1 MAGWGATPDIAWFD
15 ALLTE
20 ILPPPQ
26 KAIIDALIGATGP
39 LSEAEIQAALEKRGL
54 GDLNAAGV
62 RYHVKRLRKLDAI
75 EVDPSSTTSRQ
86 VRYRLTE
93 KPGRA
98 PL

>member
-26 KAIIDALIGATGP
+26 KAIVDALIDATGP
-39 LSEAEIQAALEKRGL
+39 LSEPEIQAALEKRGF
-54 GDLNAAGV
+54 DLNAAGV
-62 RYHVKRLRKLDAI
+62 RYHVKRLRKLRAI